1 MYLEKRRAAFFCV
14 LSFVALSAALAVA
27 MSRKPPEP
35 AYVPGQVILKF
46 HEGVSQDRSARIVAM
61 EGCRIKTVLK
71 RTGLHLVLLPE
82 GVGVEDA
89 VERFLEYP
97 EVLSAEPNYR
107 AEPMDDQ

>member
-1 MYLEKRRAAFFCV
+1 MLTEGRTAAFFCV
-14 LSFVALSAALAVA
+14 LLLTAALAA
-27 MSRKPPEP
+27 SGQSMSRKPPEP

-61 EGCRIKTVLK
+61 EGCRIKTVLR

-82 GVGVEDA
+82 GLEVEDA
-89 VERFLEYP
+89 VERFLGYP

-107 AEPMDDQ
+107 AEFLEDK